1 MPSITIALLLIRR
14 VMSTRRDI
22 FMSLL
27 LPAVVLAG
35 IVALFASTSDTEPKI
50 TILNQDKGSYGA
62 MIGKQ
67 LEQEPKYEITTVN
80 SGSDEQ
86 LKQSLEDG
94 DINAAI
100 IIPADYSDQLLEGK
114 SPSIVFYR
122 MNEQLWNASLALT
135 LEAVTEKMSH
145 AAALLAQSNQL
156 DRASLDQLLATIQE
170 NRITTQNA
178 DMQIGETIANPEVI
192 GLMLLFVLLLVMR
205 SISFIM
211 EDREQR
217 TMARMFTAPVR
228 GYQIALGNFLGSAAV
243 GTLQLIVMVGLCCY
257 LFGYD
262 PGFSP
267 VMLLLLLECFLIT
280 SVGLASAVAGLV
292 RNSMQLS
299 NIGNL
304 VITPT
309 CMLGGC
315 FWPISIMPDFM
326 QKLANFTPQKWLLE
340 AADRLSGGGGIS
352 TIAVP
357 VFIILLF
364 AVVLLAFGAVVL
376 RPSRQAVSG

>member
-1 MPSITIALLLIRR
+1 MPSLTIAQLLIRR
-14 VMSTRRDI
+14 VLSTRRDVV
-22 FMSLL
+22 MSLL

-35 IVALFASTSDTEPKI
+35 IVALFASTTDTEPKI

-67 LEQEPKYEITTVN
+67 LEQEPKYDIATVA

-86 LKQSLEDG
+86 LKQSIEDG

-100 IIPADYSDQLLEGK
+100 IIPADYSDQLIAGK

-122 MNEQLWNASLALT
+122 MNEQLWNASLALS
-135 LEAVTEKMSH
+135 LEAETERMSH
-145 AAALLAQSNQL
+145 AAALLAQTNQL
-156 DRASLDQLLATIQE
+156 SKESLDKLLVTVHE
-170 NRITTQNA
+170 NRIATQNA

-205 SISFIM
+205 SISLIM
-211 EDREQR
+211 EDREHR

-228 GYQIALGNFLGSAAV
+228 GYQIALGNFLGIVAV
-243 GTLQLIVMVGLCCY
+243 GTLQLIVMVVMCCY
-257 LFGYD
+257 VFGYD

-267 VMLLLLLECFLIT
+267 FMLFLLLEFFLIAA
-280 SVGLASAVAGLV
+280 VGLASAIAGLV

-304 VITPT
+304 VITPS

-340 AADRLSGGGGIS
+340 AADRLSGGGNMY

-376 RPSRQAVSG
+376 RPTKHAVSS